1 MNISQT
7 VQAEDAAAEYAMR
20 LQLRAALFEAL
31 ALLENPD
38 AEPEDADHVTALI
51 IQTLEETAP

>member
-1 MNISQT
+1 MTSGL
-7 VQAEDAAAEYAMR
+7 VLAAIF
-20 LQLRAALFEAL
+20 RASALFEAL

-51 IQTLEETAP
+51 IQTLKDTAP